1 MYSLHDVTQG
11 LAQGGYSVTCIERMD
26 EKESSLNSEGLRINR
41 GEVSEAGERMRRLV
55 CEDLTK
61 QYTHREETI
70 CTEEELMQPGS
81 SSGQSRTCAFWA
93 SYLD

>member
-26 EKESSLNSEGLRINR
+26 EKEKPKFKFRR
-41 GEVSEAGERMRRLV
+41 TKDKQEVSEAGERMRRLV

-61 QYTHREETI
+61 QYTHRRKQEN
-70 CTEEELMQPGS
+70 LYRGRS
-81 SSGQSRTCAFWA
+81 
-93 SYLD
+93 